1 MMFVQIDCQLVS
13 QLFIA
18 SDGVLEKALLEVA
31 R

>member
-18 SDGVLEKALLEVA
+18 SHGVLEKALLEAA